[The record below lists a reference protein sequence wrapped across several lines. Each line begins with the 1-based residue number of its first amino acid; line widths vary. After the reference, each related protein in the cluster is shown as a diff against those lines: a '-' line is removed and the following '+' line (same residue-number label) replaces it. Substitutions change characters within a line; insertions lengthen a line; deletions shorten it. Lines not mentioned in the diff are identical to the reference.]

1 MPITILG
8 TVVHQQ
14 KSGTD
19 AEIIALSGV
28 EHGQL
33 YLSNDSNKIW
43 IGNRDGSLKLI
54 TNDYN
59 DLINKPNL
67 TNLPTTTQI
76 SNWNTAFGWGDHSS
90 KYVSYITN
98 QSLSR
103 EQRTQALKNVRFFA
117 EEDSTPTLDLDVEER
132 PLIFQYANATNW
144 VNKPHNGYWMMQT
157 LMRGASNAAG
167 VQIGYEVSANATP
180 VPNMYLRLKNNTGW
194 GSWVKMMTQADIPA
208 AHWEFVDGAL
218 RPLNDIYAIQ
228 TRSGL
233 SNSLGFV
240 KLTPGTTSNS
250 GFFSVHRP
258 DQQRVGYIGFFTD
271 NMVYDANIGNHVF
284 KTGSVVIENI
294 LTDNALAE
302 VLVPTSTGI
311 IKKRTIASLG
321 IPTQLWTESSNR
333 IQPLNS
339 DRISTRTGS
348 KGYVEIFSNGSSN
361 SGTIALYTATDTNV
375 FSIHSAD
382 GVDTTINSPNST
394 NYDVGV
400 GKSHNFTGAVKL
412 NTLDTSTTTSY
423 LTEDNGVIKKRSLH
437 VATNSVVG
445 GVRIATGGGL
455 SVDSSGFLSIAS
467 WNDYLYATLSSDA
480 TKSTPG
486 FSDLLTISLPS
497 AGVWEVKLIGGYSVT
512 STSNVLGVNF
522 SCTGAVNYMI
532 GSAQAGLTN
541 NPANSETTKVLTA
554 SSSGMNINGITVA
567 NDTLY
572 VNASYIINVNEP
584 CDIKFQYASPAGG
597 NVTVKQGTS
606 FIAKKLNNYAP

>member
-59 DLINKPNL
+59 ELINKPTIPSQFWMLQTDGKLVPNL
-67 TNLPTTTQI
+67 YSRIISTNVEDSGYGSVALIPSGTAADPGYLGFYNSAGSTIGFIGGVGTMMYYRSVVGNHYFSAAPVQI
-76 SNWNTAFGWGDHSS
+76 ETMPQNESAPYLVVTDSS
-90 KYVSYITN
+90 HVLQLKDINSISLWKYEPVSGNLVPKNIFATIATN
-98 QSLSR
+98 R
-103 EQRTQALKNVRFFA
+103 EDSGYGGVRFI
-117 EEDSTPTLDLDVEER
+117 P
-132 PLIFQYANATNW
+132 
-144 VNKPHNGYWMMQT
+144 G
-157 LMRGASNAAG
+157 G
-167 VQIGYEVSANATP
+167 VGLTGRIEFFRNDNTRIGFIGYDYTDVW
-180 VPNMYLRLKNNTGW
+180 YLSDL
-194 GSWVKMMTQADIPA
+194 
-208 AHWEFVDGAL
+208 
-218 RPLNDIYAIQ
+218 
-228 TRSGL
+228 
-233 SNSLGFV
+233 
-240 KLTPGTTSNS
+240 
-250 GFFSVHRP
+250 
-258 DQQRVGYIGFFTD
+258 
-271 NMVYDANIGNHVF
+271 GNHVF

-361 SGTIALYTATDTNV
+361 SGTIALYTATDTNI

-455 SVDSSGFLSIAS
+455 SVDGTGFLRIAS
-467 WNDYLYATLSSDA
+467 WNDYLYTTLSSDA
-480 TKSTPG
+480 TKSTVA

-512 STSNVLGVNF
+512 STSNMLGVNF

-532 GSAQAGLTN
+532 GSAQAGLTD

-554 SSSGMNINGITVA
+554 TSSGMNISGITVA
-567 NDTLY
+567 NVTLY

-584 CDIKFQYASPAGG
+584 CDIKFQYASIAGG
-597 NVTVKQGTS
+597 DVTVKQGTS